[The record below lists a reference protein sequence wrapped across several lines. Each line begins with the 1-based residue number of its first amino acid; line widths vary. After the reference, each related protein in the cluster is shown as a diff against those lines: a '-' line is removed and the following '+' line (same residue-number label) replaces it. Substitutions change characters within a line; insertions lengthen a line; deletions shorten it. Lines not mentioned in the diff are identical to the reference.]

1 MNAVITY
8 NEISNFVEKQYKIR
22 PVLNTIDSQTVEVSY
37 KPGAFLPSIGV
48 KLRIDDVVD
57 DIVHLSYDCGAAAS
71 LMIAGIVAYL
81 EQKLP
86 NGIEVNTTDKRI
98 VVSPQKFKE
107 LEKVLEH
114 VALNTI
120 RFEDDSVNLALMMV

>member
-8 NEISNFVEKQYKIR
+8 NEISSFVEKQYKIR

-37 KPGAFLPSIGV
+37 KPGALLPSIGV

-57 DIVHLSYDCGAAAS
+57 DTVHLSYDCGAAAS

>member
-8 NEISNFVEKQYKIR
+8 NEISSFVEKQYKIR

-37 KPGAFLPSIGV
+37 KPGALLPSIGV

-57 DIVHLSYDCGAAAS
+57 DIVHLSYDCGAATL

>member
-8 NEISNFVEKQYKIR
+8 NEISSFVEKQYKIR
-22 PVLNTIDSQTVEVSY
+22 PVLNTIDSQTVEVRY
-37 KPGAFLPSIGV
+37 KPGALLPSIGV

-57 DIVHLSYDCGAAAS
+57 DIVHLSYDCGAATS